1 MNWSHAMIVALAV
14 IDLCA
19 LGVGVTILRKVTRTV
34 EENGIAIREAVMEGI
49 EEAKETAVAKFMV
62 AVGPALG
69 KIAETVPGVIKTAVE
84 TTLSKSISVQVQG
97 GGQVVV
103 EPEPDG
109 GLTVV
114 EGKGA

>member
-1 MNWSHAMIVALAV
+1 MSWSHAMIVALAV

-34 EENGIAIREAVMEGI
+34 EENGIAIREAVIAGI
-49 EEAKETAVAKFMV
+49 EEAKDMAVVKFMV

-69 KIAETVPGVIKTAVE
+69 KISETVPGIIKSAVE
-84 TTLSKSISVQVQG
+84 TALSKSISVHVQG

-103 EPEPDG
+103 EPESDE
-109 GLTVV
+109 GLSIV
-114 EGKGA
+114 EKGA